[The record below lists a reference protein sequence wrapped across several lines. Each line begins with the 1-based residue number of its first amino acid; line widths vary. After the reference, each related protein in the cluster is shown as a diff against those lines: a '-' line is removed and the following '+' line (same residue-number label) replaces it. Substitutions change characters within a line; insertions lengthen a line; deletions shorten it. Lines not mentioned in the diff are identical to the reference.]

1 MSTAKE
7 VRTIL
12 AAYPAD
18 LRVSEVEFLAGAG
31 GFSGARFW
39 RLKTGSRLLCLRRWP
54 VDCSAEKLRFIHEVL
69 QHVAREGVSVV
80 PVPIETTSRET
91 IVRGGGHLWELA
103 PWLMGTADYHERPS
117 AARLGAAMRTLAEFH
132 HAAESFPGGSA
143 ALRTSPGV
151 ISRTDLL
158 TAWQAGDVE
167 RLQQAVSSS
176 SVSGLATVARDI
188 IELFQPRAADL
199 YDDLRAAASLRVRL
213 QPCIRDIWDQHVLFE
228 GDRVAGIV
236 DFGAMRIDN
245 VATDI
250 QRLLGSMAGNVRD
263 AWERGIKAYSAA
275 RELADDER
283 RLIATLDRST
293 LLLSGMNWLRWL
305 FLENR
310 QFDDFAAVIARLCTI
325 RNRLAGV

>member
-1 MSTAKE
+1 M
-7 VRTIL
+7 
-12 AAYPAD
+12 
-18 LRVSEVEFLAGAG
+18 
-31 GFSGARFW
+31 
-39 RLKTGSRLLCLRRWP
+39 
-54 VDCSAEKLRFIHEVL
+54 
-69 QHVAREGVSVV
+69 
-80 PVPIETTSRET
+80 
-91 IVRGGGHLWELA
+91 
-103 PWLMGTADYHERPS
+103 
-117 AARLGAAMRTLAEFH
+117 
-132 HAAESFPGGSA
+132 
-143 ALRTSPGV
+143 
-151 ISRTDLL
+151 
-158 TAWQAGDVE
+158 
-167 RLQQAVSSS
+167 
-176 SVSGLATVARDI
+176 
-188 IELFQPRAADL
+188 
-199 YDDLRAAASLRVRL
+199 YDDLRVAASLRVRL

-263 AWERGIKAYSAA
+263 AWERGIKAYSAT